1 MTAMPYVDGSDRLSN
16 LLGPVSEIVSAY
28 VSNNHVAAIELPA
41 LLASVHAELLRVAS
55 CALGPTAVVIK
66 KPSAREIRDS
76 LSRDGITSF
85 LDGRVYKM
93 LRRHLSCHGLTPM
106 TYRQRYG
113 LPHDYPMTAP
123 AYSERRTAISK
134 AIGVSRARTA
144 ETASSADVPV
154 TKYREKVA

>member
-1 MTAMPYVDGSDRLSN
+1 MPYVERSDRMSN
-16 LLGPVSEIVSAY
+16 LLSPVSEIVSAY

-55 CALGPTAVVIK
+55 CAPNPTAVVIE

-76 LSRDGITSF
+76 LSRDGIKSF

-93 LRRHLSCHGLTPM
+93 LRRHLSCHGFAPT

-134 AIGVSRARTA
+134 AIGVSRARAA
-144 ETASSADVPV
+144 EMASSTDVPV
-154 TKYREKVA
+154 GRYRKKAA

>member
-1 MTAMPYVDGSDRLSN
+1 MPYVDRSDRLSN

-41 LLASVHAELLRVAS
+41 LLANVHAELLRVAS
-55 CALGPTAVVIK
+55 RAAEPTAVVIE

-76 LSRDGITSF
+76 LSRDGIRSF

-93 LRRHLSCHGLTPM
+93 LRRHLSCHGLTPT

-134 AIGVSRARTA
+134 AIGVSRARIA
-144 ETASSADVPV
+144 ETASSADEPV
-154 TKYREKVA
+154 EKYPKKVA